1 MVVEVVGGGRVVE
14 GFGVVLVVVVLD
26 GGEADGVFDEQPAS
40 TAANDR
46 PVTVVVTNRSTTD
59 RTRRPVLS

>member
-1 MVVEVVGGGRVVE
+1 MVD

-26 GGEADGVFDEQPAS
+26 GGVADGLFDEQAAS

-46 PVTVVVTNRSTTD
+46 PVTVVATNRSTTD